1 MRIAAVLSVVAA
13 GLVPSFPVHAL
24 ELNANLSVAP
34 EYHSNNRD
42 SPYYVGPPTVPERY
56 PASRQDLEVRA
67 QEGGAFIQST
77 LRWQTER
84 GAEPEARYIANQFYY
99 DGSLGEGLNWTA
111 GKKVLTW
118 GVGFAFRP
126 LDVVQRE
133 DRRKVN
139 QPALVG
145 RPLLAMEYF
154 TASDAWTVAWVNP
167 TRGEDGSDRQDE
179 ALALRWYR
187 FDGNDDLHAVMRF
200 SRKRK
205 VEGGVGATR
214 VVGDEWSFHG
224 AALYGRRYTKT
235 LNALT
240 EDSDLFASAN
250 PMTEEVKYN
259 GIKAVAGVQWTGK
272 SGWSA
277 LAEAYYDADA
287 YSRDEWRRLDNL
299 TSRQI
304 MAASLVPPLAVEGNI
319 AWSSQAYLNTNLLR
333 ENVLLRLA
341 YDDSDGFKPYVE
353 LLMTPRDWG
362 MALTAGFAYE
372 RDRQRFSGG
381 IRYLGGANDSVYARA
396 PEKNIFWLQWNL
408 AL

>member
-1 MRIAAVLSVVAA
+1 MAACIIPVS
-13 GLVPSFPVHAL
+13 PVHAF
-24 ELNANLSVAP
+24 ELNANLFVAP
-34 EYHSNNRD
+34 EYHDDNRG
-42 SPYYVGPPTVPERY
+42 SPYYVGPPMVPRQY
-56 PASRQDLEVRA
+56 PASRQDLELRV
-67 QEGGAFIQST
+67 QERGAFVQST
-77 LRWQTER
+77 LRWQVAHGR
-84 GAEPEARYIANQFYY
+84 EPEYHYIANQFYY
-99 DGSLGEGLNWTA
+99 DGSFGEGLNWTA

-126 LDVVQRE
+126 LDVMQRE

-145 RPLLAMEYF
+145 LPLLALEHF
-154 TASDAWTVAWVNP
+154 TASDAWTAAWVNP
-167 TRGEDGSDRQDE
+167 ARGEDDSDRRDE

-187 FDGNDDLHAVMRF
+187 FDGNDDVHAVARF

-205 VEGGVGATR
+205 VEVGIGATR

-224 AALYGRRYTKT
+224 AALYERRYTKT

-240 EDSDLFASAN
+240 ENSGLFAFAD
-250 PMTEEVKYN
+250 PMTEEVKHN
-259 GIKAVAGVQWTGK
+259 GIKAVAGAQWTGK

-287 YSRDEWRRLDNL
+287 YSRDEWRRLDDL

-304 MAASLVPPLAVEGNI
+304 MAAHFAPPSAVAGNI

-353 LLMTPRDWG
+353 LLATPRDRG
-362 MALTAGFAYE
+362 MVLTAGFAYE

-381 IRYLGGANDSVYARA
+381 VRTLGGAGNSVYARA